1 VVIHET
7 IGMNT
12 EGGKE
17 SRLSGCQGY
26 DILSQTTVVA
36 SVVND
41 FIIENNDLLTLAV
54 YFLDEVRIR

>member
-1 VVIHET
+1 
-7 IGMNT
+7 MNT